1 MNNDLVREMG
11 YITLATR
18 LKRISDKMTHSTR
31 AMYRKLKIDIEPN
44 WYLVFTIVKENPCI
58 SVMEISEK
66 LGFTHQSIITM
77 TNKMVKKNYVIATKD
92 QKDKRKTIFS
102 ITEKTFDIIPE
113 IEQIWKYGEEVL
125 FELIEGDI
133 SIVKHLEVLESNLE
147 KASFGE
153 RILIKKNT
161 H

>member
-1 MNNDLVREMG
+1 
-11 YITLATR
+11 
-18 LKRISDKMTHSTR
+18 
-31 AMYRKLKIDIEPN
+31 
-44 WYLVFTIVKENPCI
+44 
-58 SVMEISEK
+58 
-66 LGFTHQSIITM
+66 M